1 MGHARSYDLVMTE
14 PLNASQAS
22 GASGAG
28 APWRPRLP
36 LRAMLGAKPIS
47 VADARK
53 AGVGRG
59 ALSNKGLERPF
70 YGVRQVPPQ
79 PPRASSQARGPSL
92 DEFQVLRIRQRRRI
106 LAYVPRLRPGQA
118 FGPRTTALL
127 HGLPLPL
134 RMLRDSTVDVIVPQG
149 ACRPNAAGVQARGV
163 PGRIF
168 DVQTVNGVPCAPP
181 ELLYC
186 LLARDLSEV
195 DLLAV
200 GDALITEADNYPNRT
215 WFTALSSAE
224 QLAAAVIRWS
234 PGTGSAK
241 LRKVTPMI
249 RPGVESPYE
258 TSMRFHL
265 HESGYPELTLQL
277 SIFHDGVELA
287 RADGADLEAR
297 ILYDFDGDG
306 HRVDKRQ
313 FRKDVRR
320 PRLLRMLG
328 WHDERLTV
336 EDLEPSPDAFVKY
349 AHELRRRRLEELARQ
364 APRA

>member
-1 MGHARSYDLVMTE
+1 MREPGDAR
-14 PLNASQAS
+14 PLSEGS
-22 GASGAG
+22 T
-28 APWRPRLP
+28 PWRPRQP
-36 LRAMLGAKPIS
+36 LRAVLGAKALS

-59 ALSNKGLERPF
+59 ALSNAGLERPF
-70 YGVRQVPPQ
+70 YGVRQVPPKS
-79 PPRASSQARGPSL
+79 PPGGSQSPGRL
-92 DEFQVLRIRQRRRI
+92 FDEFQGLRFRQRRRI
-106 LAYVPRLRPGQA
+106 RAYIPRLRTGQA
-118 FGPRTTALL
+118 LGPRATALL
-127 HGLPLPL
+127 RGLPLPL
-134 RMLRDSTVDVIVPQG
+134 RLVRDTTVDVIVPQG
-149 ACRPNAAGVQARGV
+149 TCRPKAAGVQARGV
-163 PGRIF
+163 PERHF
-168 DVQTVNGVPCAPP
+168 DLQIVNGIPCTPP

-200 GDALITEADNYPNRT
+200 GDALVTEADNSPNRT

-224 QLAAAVIRWS
+224 RLVEAVNRWS
-234 PGTGSAK
+234 PGTGSAR
-241 LRKVTPMI
+241 LRRVTPMI
-249 RPGVESPYE
+249 RPGVESPHE

-277 SIFHDGVELA
+277 SIVHNGVELA

-313 FRKDVRR
+313 FRKDVKR

-336 EDLEPSPDAFVKY
+336 DDLEPTPDAFVAY
-349 AHELRRRRLEELARQ
+349 AHELRRRRLAELAGQ
-364 APRA
+364 LSRAEE